1 MCREDIARSLA
12 SFMAGTPPHSRGAFR
27 PSFAWLRAPIG
38 REGAGKA
45 GSRLAPVAACA
56 KGSLRV
62 QAQAEDH
69 RATGTSR
76 PSLRDGWN
84 GLCRALPGERC
95 TIAPVTSRITD
106 TPARLGR
113 SCHRK
118 TWRQN
123 PGRQDHTILPYTRLT
138 RRKRAVS
145 LTVARPAKP
154 LAPMG
159 PVSTAVRPHVV
170 TIAIR
175 PLRGPE

>member
-1 MCREDIARSLA
+1 MCREDIVRSLA
-12 SFMAGTPPHSRGAFR
+12 SFMARTPPHSRGAFR
-27 PSFAWLRAPIG
+27 RGFAWSRASIG

-56 KGSLRV
+56 EGSLRV

-84 GLCRALPGERC
+84 GVCRALPGERC
-95 TIAPVTSRITD
+95 TIAPVTLRLTD
-106 TPARLGR
+106 TPARSGR

-123 PGRQDHTILPYTRLT
+123 LGRQDHTILPYTHPIC
-138 RRKRAVS
+138 RKRAVL
-145 LTVARPAKP
+145 LTVVRPAKP

-159 PVSTAVRPHVV
+159 PMSTAARPHVV